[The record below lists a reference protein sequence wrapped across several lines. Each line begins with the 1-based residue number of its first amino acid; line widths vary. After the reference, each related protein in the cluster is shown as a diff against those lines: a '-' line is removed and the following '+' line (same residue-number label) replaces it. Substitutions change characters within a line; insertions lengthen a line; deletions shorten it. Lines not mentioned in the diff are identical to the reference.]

1 MQKENT
7 AMIIKITWLGHAS
20 VKVEHGPKIIYI
32 DPWNVQGPKADIIL
46 ITHSHFDHYSDDEI
60 KNLSSADTIIVGP
73 EDVPLAKNKIG
84 PGKSV
89 TVKDM
94 VIEAVPAY
102 NVDKQFHPK
111 ENNWVGYILTIGG
124 KRIYHAGDT
133 DRIPEMK
140 ELKVDVA
147 CLPVGGTF
155 TMDAAS
161 AIQAVNDIK
170 PGHVIPIHYGAV
182 AGSKKDAEELLS
194 IKTSQIHVLDPGQSI
209 EI

>member
-1 MQKENT
+1 MT
-7 AMIIKITWLGHAS
+7 IKITWLGHAS
-20 VKVEHGPKIIYI
+20 VKVEGESKIIYI
-32 DPWNVQGPKADIIL
+32 DPWKIKGPKADIIL
-46 ITHSHFDHYSDDEI
+46 ITHSHFDHYSDDDI
-60 KNLSSADTIIVGP
+60 KNIASADTIVVGP
-73 EDVPLAKNKIG
+73 KDVPLAKNNVN
-84 PGKSV
+84 PGKSI
-89 TVKDM
+89 TVKD
-94 VIEAVPAY
+94 VAIEAVPAY

-111 ENNWVGYILTIGG
+111 ENGWVGYVLTIEG

-140 ELKVDVA
+140 DLKVDVA

-170 PGHVIPIHYGAV
+170 PGHVIPIHYGEV
-182 AGSKKDAEELLS
+182 AGTKKDAEELLS
-194 IKTSQIHVLDPGQSI
+194 IKTSQIHVLDPGQII

>member
-140 ELKVDVA
+140 DLKVDVA
-147 CLPVGGTF
+147 CLPVGVTF
-155 TMDAAS
+155 TMDESS

-182 AGSKKDAEELLS
+182 AGTKKDAEELLS